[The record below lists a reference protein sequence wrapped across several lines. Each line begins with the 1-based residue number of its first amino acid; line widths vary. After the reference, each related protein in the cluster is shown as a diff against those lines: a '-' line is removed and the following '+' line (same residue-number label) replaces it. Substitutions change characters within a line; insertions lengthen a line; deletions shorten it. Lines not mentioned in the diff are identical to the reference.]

1 MVEIESSVTKF
12 KCLLASGFNASL
24 NVEGIDGKAT
34 VVLKAYIGA
43 VSLPVYNGIRK
54 SRSPAYLRRKNRR
67 RQDRL
72 TPEKAETVEID
83 QFKAAEAFRTPEQG
97 KPKDAK
103 PVAEKA
109 MEIKTEHEVE
119 TEDNDLCTF
128 NYWDNSDILT
138 IENAVKFVET
148 SI

>member
-119 TEDNDLCTF
+119 TGDYDLCTF
-128 NYWDNSDILT
+128 NH
-138 IENAVKFVET
+138 
-148 SI
+148 